1 MTIGEALKEEQKVLG
16 LTSEEMAAGVVSKS
30 TYSKVVNG
38 KSRLSSE
45 YLFKILI
52 AHNIDINEFFEKIK
66 NTYIPKNKLR
76 ENELSAEMG
85 IAFNNHDI
93 SKAKSC
99 LKKIQ
104 QLSTNKYLEWRA
116 QIAVAMLTNTVD
128 KLSDD
133 FKDRIINEF
142 NKQENWIKNGE
153 ALKLFSNVM
162 IILPFEEVEMEMKL
176 FFLKISKCLDLS
188 ENMKERYAI
197 LCCNYL
203 VWRYKFF
210 SVESKTNNIRNTL
223 NYLNNLPNMTK
234 FETYKVIGNY
244 FEKVFSGKLTQAKKI
259 RTELLNLGFKSGISN
274 LPI

>member
-16 LTSEEMAAGVVSKS
+16 LTSEEMAAGVISKS

-52 AHNIDINEFFEKIK
+52 AHNIDVNEFFEKIK

-104 QLSTNKYLEWRA
+104 QLSTNKYLEWRG
-116 QIAVAMLTNTVD
+116 QIAVAVLTD
-128 KLSDD
+128 QLSNLDND
-133 FKDRIINEF
+133 FKDKIIKEF
-142 NKQENWIKNGE
+142 NEQDNWMKNLE
-153 ALKLFSNVM
+153 VLRLFNSAM
-162 IILPFEEVEMEMKL
+162 IILPPEEVEIEIKL
-176 FFLKISKCLDLS
+176 FFLKISKSSHLS
-188 ENMKERYAI
+188 EDMKERYAV

-203 VWRYKFF
+203 GWKYKLKKEINKNVKNAF
-210 SVESKTNNIRNTL
+210 
-223 NYLNNLPNMTK
+223 NYLKDLPNMPH
-234 FETYKVIGNY
+234 FESYKLCGYY
-244 FEKVFSGKLTQAKKI
+244 FEKVFSGDIKSASNFRKD
-259 RTELLNLGFKSGISN
+259 LLNIGLKTMIKN
-274 LPI
+274 WPV